1 MTDHDASLSE
11 QVGAQ
16 IERLR
21 RHQATLD
28 MVRKDIERLIV
39 ARVAEAWRADGRH
52 SEPSV
57 YSRTKA
63 AGSVRRRV
71 EERDLVLEDL
81 PDLIGVRVLVLHR
94 GEIDLVESALE
105 PFRRLAKREESR
117 HFQQVG
123 RASGYAGIAYMKI
136 PLSTTLR
143 SAARRRG
150 TEQDPAVQACIS
162 EVGHLHWE
170 LQIHTAMQEAWSRL
184 SHARFYKDQQGVP
197 FPSWLALQRLAA
209 VVDLVDEQLSR
220 IDSGVEVERGRA
232 QDLIRRADSRDAVHL
247 DEYVLSLTQNIW
259 DDRLAELRDLGRAAG
274 FRVSEWP
281 ELVRVGD
288 ETELCLGVFRATGAP
303 TVGQLTQYV
312 DLVLSQW
319 DRYVDRLLTVFRA
332 PPDPLESMTDP
343 ATDDTELVVYDRPL
357 AVVSYARLM
366 DYPQY
371 IESVRLRPSIR
382 RQLLRAR
389 RYGLAGMSP

>member
-1 MTDHDASLSE
+1 MPPEGNLPE
-11 QVGAQ
+11 QIGTEVD
-16 IERLR
+16 RLR
-21 RHQATLD
+21 ECRTTLD
-28 MVRKDIERLIV
+28 IVRKDIEWQVIS
-39 ARVAEAWRADGRH
+39 RVEEAWRTNGRF

-57 YSRTKA
+57 YSRTKSEE
-63 AGSVRRRV
+63 SVGRRV
-71 EERDLVLEDL
+71 AERDLTLEEF
-81 PDLIGVRVLVLHR
+81 PDIIGLRVLVLHR
-94 GEIDLVESALE
+94 GEVDLVESALN

-123 RASGYAGIAYMKI
+123 RTSGYAGVAYMKI
-136 PLSTTLR
+136 PLGATLR
-143 SAARRRG
+143 SAARRRSA
-150 TEQDPAVQACIS
+150 EDDPAVQNRIR

-197 FPSWLALQRLAA
+197 FPSWQALQRLAA

-220 IDSGVEVERGRA
+220 IDNGVDIERGRI
-232 QDLIRRADSRDAVHL
+232 QDLVRRADSRDAVHL
-247 DEYVLSLTQNIW
+247 DEFVLSLTQHMW
-259 DDRLAELRDLGRAAG
+259 DDQLDELRNMGRAAG
-274 FRVSEWP
+274 FRASEWT

-288 ETELCLGVFRATGAP
+288 ETELCLGVFRATGAGA
-303 TVGQLTQYV
+303 VGQMAEYLDVVVT
-312 DLVLSQW
+312 QW

-332 PPDPLESMTDP
+332 PPDPLESMAEP
-343 ATDDTELVVYDRPL
+343 VNGDDEVLVVYDRPL
-357 AVVSYARLM
+357 AVLSYCRLM